1 MNKSS
6 KGTPETRQKI
16 TGFKNSRISV
26 QQAAEL
32 GPELLKEYHRNLRRE
47 RQQRYLKKREPNVR
61 SEKMYKAL
69 EKPIKRWEMRSLSR
83 GLWCII
89 YSPKIKKM
97 IQKASPVHIKT
108 PRCGT
113 PINLNKHRPR
123 VPDSSFVGRF

>member
-16 TGFKNSRISV
+16 TSFKNSRISV

-47 RQQRYLKKREPNVR
+47 RQQRYLKKREPSVR

-69 EKPIKRWEMRSLSR
+69 EKPLKRWEMRNLSR
-83 GLWCII
+83 GFWCLV

-97 IQKASPVHIKT
+97 IQKESPVHTKT
-108 PRCGT
+108 SRCGT
-113 PINLNKHRPR
+113 PINLIKHRPR
-123 VPDSSFVGRF
+123 VPDASFVGLF